1 VLVEVE
7 EDVDEL
13 GEIHGGPIIH
23 GTYNAAV
30 MDDTPPGTTP
40 ADPLP
45 FADPSAPT
53 AADSPPQ
60 ADAAHVARAARPIAP
75 LPDHLVSQIAAGEVV
90 ERPASVVKEL
100 LENAID
106 AGSRRIELRIEE
118 GGVRRVAVTD
128 DGCGIA
134 PGQLGLALTRHA
146 TSKIASL
153 DELERVGTLGFRG
166 EALAA
171 IASVARVRIVSRRAG
186 ADTATLID
194 SAGAGLQ
201 PAAGPEGTTVE
212 VLDLYSATPAR
223 RKFLK
228 AQGTETAHALDAFR
242 RVAIAHPGI
251 AFACHVDGRRVE
263 HWPAAPWTERAGGA
277 LGEDVATRP
286 IERVAGALRLQ
297 GLAGVPTASRARADR
312 QFFYVNGR
320 FVRDKLLAHAVR
332 QAYADV
338 LHGERHPAWCLFLW
352 IDPAEVDVNVHPAKT
367 EVRFRD
373 ARAIHAFVFHSVREA
388 LRVGAAADGVAS
400 TVRGAAPGAAMADAL
415 SRPGPAGLPGA
426 DRWPSAADA
435 ARPRWQVPLPL
446 GAGAPGSPQSMPAL
460 MRFLAPDAPAAAAP
474 SGEVAT
480 RVGAPEGDDRGAPN
494 AAPQAAGLARAGAG
508 PDARAS
514 RADPASPGADRPADD
529 ARGMPPLGFAI
540 GQVHGIYV
548 LAQNAHGLVVVDMH
562 AAHERIV
569 YERLKSG
576 VDAQGLT
583 MQPLLI
589 PATFR
594 ADELEVRT
602 AEDERERLAALGLD
616 LGVLSPTSIA
626 VRAVPAP
633 LADGDPVGLARAVLA
648 ELREHG
654 ASRLLTERR
663 DALLGT
669 MACHAAVRANQRLSL
684 EQMNA
689 LLRDM
694 ESTAGAD
701 QCNHGRPT
709 WVQLPLAELDR
720 WFLRGR

>member
-1 VLVEVE
+1 M
-7 EDVDEL
+7 
-13 GEIHGGPIIH
+13 IH
-23 GTYNAAV
+23 GTYNATV
-30 MDDTPPGTTP
+30 MDDTPPAHLPPDPPGAP
-40 ADPLP
+40 DRALPGAADP
-45 FADPSAPT
+45 FAST
-53 AADSPPQ
+53 G
-60 ADAAHVARAARPIAP
+60 DAHASRPASRPARPIAS

-128 DGCGIA
+128 DGCGIE
-134 PGQLGLALTRHA
+134 PGQLALALLRHA

-153 DELERVGTLGFRG
+153 DDLEHVGTLGFRG

-171 IASVARVRIVSRRAG
+171 IASVARVRITSRVAG
-186 ADTATLID
+186 AGAAALID
-194 SAGAGLQ
+194 SATHGVS
-201 PAAGPEGTTVE
+201 PAAGPAGTTVE
-212 VLDLYSATPAR
+212 VLDLYASTPAR

-228 AQGTETAHALDAFR
+228 AQGTETAHAVDAFR

-263 HWPAAPWTERAGGA
+263 HWPTAPWDRRAGGA
-277 LGEDVATRP
+277 LGEDIATRV
-286 IERVAGALRLQ
+286 IERTAGRLRLQ

-338 LHGERHPAWCLFLW
+338 LHGDRHPAWCLFLW
-352 IDPAEVDVNVHPAKT
+352 IDPAEVDVNVHPAKI

-373 ARAIHAFVFHSVREA
+373 ARAIHSFVFHAVGEA

-400 TVRGAAPGAAMADAL
+400 TVRGAASGAA
-415 SRPGPAGLPGA
+415 SVPP
-426 DRWPSAADA
+426 ADA
-435 ARPRWQVPLPL
+435 APAGGVDRWAAAGDAARARWQVQLPL
-446 GAGAPGSPQSMPAL
+446 RAASGPPSGTGTLGGAAGRAQPMPEL
-460 MRFLAPDAPAAAAP
+460 MRFLAPDAPAGGVAA
-474 SGEVAT
+474 S
-480 RVGAPEGDDRGAPN
+480 
-494 AAPQAAGLARAGAG
+494 
-508 PDARAS
+508 DARD
-514 RADPASPGADRPADD
+514 DPP
-529 ARGMPPLGFAI
+529 ARGGQRVDDPTGLPPLGFAI
-540 GQVHGIYV
+540 GQVHGVYV
-548 LAQNAHGLVVVDMH
+548 LAQNARGLVVVDMH

-569 YERLKSG
+569 YERLKAG
-576 VDAQGLT
+576 LDARGPATQA
-583 MQPLLI
+583 LLI
-589 PATFR
+589 PAVFR

-602 AEDERERLAALGLD
+602 AEDERERLAAFGLD

-663 DALLGT
+663 DALLAT
-669 MACHAAVRANQRLSL
+669 MACHAAVRANQRLTL
-684 EQMNA
+684 EQMDA

-694 ESTAGAD
+694 ESTPGAD

>member
-1 VLVEVE
+1 
-7 EDVDEL
+7 
-13 GEIHGGPIIH
+13 
-23 GTYNAAV
+23 
-30 MDDTPPGTTP
+30 MDDSLP
-40 ADPLP
+40 ADAPWAAAPALP
-45 FADPSAPT
+45 
-53 AADSPPQ
+53 
-60 ADAAHVARAARPIAP
+60 RRPIAP

-106 AGSRRIELRIEE
+106 AGSHRIELRIEE
-118 GGVRRVAVTD
+118 GGVRRVAVLD
-128 DGCGIA
+128 DGCGI
-134 PGQLGLALTRHA
+134 PPEQLALALTRHA

-153 DELERVGTLGFRG
+153 AELERVGTLGFRG

-171 IASVARVRIVSRRAG
+171 IASVARVRIVSRVAG
-186 ADTATLID
+186 APSATQID
-194 SAGAGLQ
+194 SDQAGLL
-201 PAAGPEGTTVE
+201 PAAGAEGTTVE
-212 VLDLYSATPAR
+212 VLDLYASTPAR

-228 AQGTETAHALDAFR
+228 AQGTETAHSVDAFR

-251 AFACHVDGRRVE
+251 SFACHVDGRRVE
-263 HWPAAPWTERAGGA
+263 NWPASPWQARAGGA
-277 LGEDVATRP
+277 LGEDIATRA
-286 IERVAGALRLQ
+286 IEREAGTLRLQ

-338 LHGERHPAWCLFLW
+338 LHGDRHPAWCLFLW
-352 IDPAEVDVNVHPAKT
+352 IDPAEVDANVHPAKI

-373 ARAIHAFVFHSVREA
+373 ARAIHGFVFHAVREA
-388 LRVGAAADGVAS
+388 LRVGAAADGVAA
-400 TVRGAAPGAAMADAL
+400 TVRGAAPGTAVGTAVGTAIGTAAGDGTSGDPDRGGPNRGGSLWNGPVQGDSSRAGPTSSVGGAPDA
-415 SRPGPAGLPGA
+415 SFRRSPPPDTAGATSA
-426 DRWPSAADA
+426 DRWPGAADP
-435 ARPRWQVPLPL
+435 ARPRWQVQLTL
-446 GAGAPGSPQSMPAL
+446 GAGAAPSGARRGAADGSAQSLPAL
-460 MRFLAPDAPAAAAP
+460 MRFLAPGETDAATESAHESAHDPAHDAAHEAAASEA
-474 SGEVAT
+474 
-480 RVGAPEGDDRGAPN
+480 
-494 AAPQAAGLARAGAG
+494 
-508 PDARAS
+508 
-514 RADPASPGADRPADD
+514 
-529 ARGMPPLGFAI
+529 GMPPLGFAI

-569 YERLKSG
+569 YERLKAG
-576 VDAQGLT
+576 VDTQGLP
-583 MQPLLI
+583 MQSLLI
-589 PATFR
+589 PASFR
-594 ADELEVRT
+594 ADESEVRI
-602 AEDERERLAALGLD
+602 AEDEREPLLAFGLD

-648 ELREHG
+648 ELGEHG

-669 MACHAAVRANQRLSL
+669 MACHAAVRANQRLTL
-684 EQMNA
+684 PQMNA

>member
-1 VLVEVE
+1 M
-7 EDVDEL
+7 
-13 GEIHGGPIIH
+13 IH

-45 FADPSAPT
+45 FPDPAAPLP
-53 AADSPPQ
+53 AAASPQ
-60 ADAAHVARAARPIAP
+60 ADAGRAARAARPIAP

-134 PGQLGLALTRHA
+134 PAQLGLALTRHA

-171 IASVARVRIVSRRAG
+171 IASVARVRIVSRQAG
-186 ADTATLID
+186 ADAATLID
-194 SAGAGLQ
+194 SATAGLQ

-228 AQGTETAHALDAFR
+228 AQGTETAHAVDAFR

-338 LHGERHPAWCLFLW
+338 LHGDRHPAWCLFLW

-373 ARAIHAFVFHSVREA
+373 ARAIHSFVFHSVREA

-400 TVRGAAPGAAMADAL
+400 TVRGAAPAAGLAGAMDAA
-415 SRPGPAGLPGA
+415 SRPGAAGLPGA
-426 DRWPSAADA
+426 DRWPSAADP

-446 GAGAPGSPQSMPAL
+446 GAGASGNLQSMPAL
-460 MRFLAPDAPAAAAP
+460 MRFLAPDLPGASGAGAAARP
-474 SGEVAT
+474 GGSGLTVGPDGRGMPGAMAT
-480 RVGAPEGDDRGAPN
+480 GLAGPDTAGSAGAGQD
-494 AAPQAAGLARAGAG
+494 ARAGRADAIQAG
-508 PDARAS
+508 PQA
-514 RADPASPGADRPADD
+514 PARPAAD
-529 ARGMPPLGFAI
+529 ADGMPPLGFAI

-548 LAQNAHGLVVVDMH
+548 LAQNAQGLVVVDMH

-569 YERLKSG
+569 YERLKAG
-576 VDAQGLT
+576 VDAQGLP

-602 AEDERERLAALGLD
+602 AEDERERLADFGLD

-694 ESTAGAD
+694 ETTAGAD

>member
-1 VLVEVE
+1 M
-7 EDVDEL
+7 
-13 GEIHGGPIIH
+13 IH
-23 GTYNAAV
+23 GTYNASV
-30 MDDTPPGTTP
+30 MDHTPP
-40 ADPLP
+40 
-45 FADPSAPT
+45 
-53 AADSPPQ
+53 
-60 ADAAHVARAARPIAP
+60 ADAPRADANPPPRRPIAP

-106 AGSRRIELRIEE
+106 AGSHRIELRIEE
-118 GGVRRVAVTD
+118 GGVRRVAVVD

-134 PGQLGLALTRHA
+134 PEQLALALTRHA

-153 DELERVGTLGFRG
+153 AELERVGTLGFRG

-171 IASVARVRIVSRRAG
+171 IASVARVRIVSRVAG
-186 ADTATLID
+186 APAATQID
-194 SAGAGLQ
+194 SAQPGLS
-201 PAAGPEGTTVE
+201 PAAGAEGTTVE

-228 AQGTETAHALDAFR
+228 AQGTETAHSVDAFR

-251 AFACHVDGRRVE
+251 SFACHVDGRRVE
-263 HWPAAPWTERAGGA
+263 HWPASPWQARAGGA
-277 LGEDVATRP
+277 LGEDIATRA
-286 IERVAGALRLQ
+286 IERAAGTLRLQ

-338 LHGERHPAWCLFLW
+338 LHGDRHPAWCLFLW
-352 IDPAEVDVNVHPAKT
+352 IDPAEVDANVHPAKI

-373 ARAIHAFVFHSVREA
+373 ARAIHGFVFHAVREA
-388 LRVGAAADGVAS
+388 LRVGAAADGAAGSEVHAS
-400 TVRGAAPGAAMADAL
+400 PDAAVRRPLAPGDTDGAGLVGGDRGPGAA
-415 SRPGPAGLPGA
+415 GG
-426 DRWPSAADA
+426 DRWPGAADS
-435 ARPRWQVPLPL
+435 ARPRWQVQLPL
-446 GAGAPGSPQSMPAL
+446 GSVAAPAGAWRSPPEGAAQSLPAL
-460 MRFLAPDAPAAAAP
+460 MRFLAPGEADAAP
-474 SGEVAT
+474 GPA
-480 RVGAPEGDDRGAPN
+480 GDASDPAGT
-494 AAPQAAGLARAGAG
+494 AAGTEAGARPSDRVEPG
-508 PDARAS
+508 A
-514 RADPASPGADRPADD
+514 ADPHA
-529 ARGMPPLGFAI
+529 GMPPLGFAI

-569 YERLKSG
+569 YERLKTA
-576 VDAQGLT
+576 VDTQGLP
-583 MQPLLI
+583 MQALLI
-589 PATFR
+589 PASFR
-594 ADELEVRT
+594 ADEFEVRV
-602 AEDERERLAALGLD
+602 AEEEREPLLAFGLD

-648 ELREHG
+648 ELGEHG

-669 MACHAAVRANQRLSL
+669 MACHAAVRANQRLTL
-684 EQMNA
+684 PQMNA

>member
-1 VLVEVE
+1 
-7 EDVDEL
+7 
-13 GEIHGGPIIH
+13 
-23 GTYNAAV
+23 
-30 MDDTPPGTTP
+30 MDHTPPGHAP
-40 ADPLP
+40 APP
-45 FADPSAPT
+45 AP
-53 AADSPPQ
+53 P
-60 ADAAHVARAARPIAP
+60 RRPIAP

-106 AGSRRIELRIEE
+106 AGSRHVELRLEE
-118 GGVRRVAVTD
+118 GGVRRVAVGD

-134 PGQLGLALTRHA
+134 PAQLALALTRHA

-171 IASVARVRIVSRRAG
+171 IASVARVRITSRT
-186 ADTATLID
+186 ADADAATRID
-194 SAGAGLQ
+194 SASPDALS
-201 PAAGPEGTTVE
+201 PAAGPRGTTVE

-228 AQGTETAHALDAFR
+228 AQGTETAHAVEAFR
-242 RVAIAHPGI
+242 RVALAHPGI
-251 AFACHVDGRRVE
+251 AFDCHVDGRRVE
-263 HWPAAPWTERAGGA
+263 HWPAAPWAERAGAA
-277 LGEDVATRP
+277 LGEDVATRT
-286 IERVAGALRLQ
+286 IEREAGALRLQ

-320 FVRDKLLAHAVR
+320 FVRDKLLSHAVR

-338 LHGERHPAWCLFLW
+338 LHGDRHPAWCLFLW
-352 IDPAEVDVNVHPAKT
+352 IDPVEVDVNVHPAKT

-373 ARAIHAFVFHSVREA
+373 ARGIHSFVFHAVREA

-400 TVRGAAPGAAMADAL
+400 TVRGA
-415 SRPGPAGLPGA
+415 LPGA
-426 DRWPSAADA
+426 GTGPAAPGSVGTARPGIDASPSLPLAAGAGGWAATDA
-435 ARPRWQVPLPL
+435 ARPRWQAPLPL
-446 GAGAPGSPQSMPAL
+446 GAPSEPSGSTRAAAGSPAERFATPGSAQSVPAL
-460 MRFLAPDAPAAAAP
+460 MRFLAPDAPAASASPRDGAAAP
-474 SGEVAT
+474 V
-480 RVGAPEGDDRGAPN
+480 
-494 AAPQAAGLARAGAG
+494 APQAVA
-508 PDARAS
+508 AS
-514 RADPASPGADRPADD
+514 E
-529 ARGMPPLGFAI
+529 MPPLGFAI

-569 YERLKSG
+569 YERLKTG
-576 VDAQGLT
+576 LDARGLPS
-583 MQPLLI
+583 QPLLI
-589 PATFR
+589 PPTFR
-594 ADELEVRT
+594 ADAFEVRA
-602 AEDERERLAALGLD
+602 AEEERERLLALGLD

-626 VRAVPAP
+626 VRAVPVA
-633 LADGDPVGLARAVLA
+633 LADGDPVGLARSVLA
-648 ELREHG
+648 ELHEHG
-654 ASRLLTERR
+654 ASRVMTERR
-663 DALLGT
+663 DALLAT
-669 MACHAAVRANQRLSL
+669 MACHAAVRANQPLGL

-694 ESTAGAD
+694 ERTAGAD